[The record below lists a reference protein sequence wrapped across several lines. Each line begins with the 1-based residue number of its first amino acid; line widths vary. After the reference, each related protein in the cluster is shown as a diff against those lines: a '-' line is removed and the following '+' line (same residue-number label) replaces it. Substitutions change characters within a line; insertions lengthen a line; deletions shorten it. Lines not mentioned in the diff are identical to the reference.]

1 MSIFCVTAEQFVIA
15 VIHQCQW

>member
-1 MSIFCVTAEQFVIA
+1 MFCVTAEQFVIA

>member
-1 MSIFCVTAEQFVIA
+1 MSIFCVTAKQFVIA